1 MAHAL
6 VGEGFAKVRDN
17 CRDESLKEAEE
28 AAKSAKKGI
37 WSPDA
42 HTYVREVKW
51 EVENP
56 RKLLEQRK
64 GKHTTFICESIRDGS
79 TIRGVLLPDLPT
91 SDYYY
96 ITLMVSGI
104 KAPKVMTGRDGRPAN
119 DGTADPYG
127 LEAHYFTET
136 RLLQREVQIIL
147 ESVNNNNFVGTVM
160 HPNGNIAEAL
170 LREGLAKCVEWS
182 LACVTGGPESYRKAQ
197 SNAKERKAKL
207 WKDFVS
213 SGPVIPAKDKEFTG
227 KVIEIVNGDAIMVK
241 KSKTDIKK
249 IHLASIRPPRL
260 PEGEERPKVSGSQ
273 FRPLYDIPFM
283 FEAREF
289 LRKKLIGQNVQIT
302 VDYIQPANTSASGGE
317 FPEKTCCTV
326 TIGGVNVAEALVSKG
341 LATVVRYAAD
351 NDQRSS
357 KYDDLLAAEDKA
369 LKSKKGM
376 HQGKNQKDQTTR
388 RIADV
393 SGDVAKSKQF
403 LPFLQR
409 AGRMQAVVEFIASAS
424 RYRLYIPRETCV
436 ITFLLS
442 GISCPRGDRTMPG
455 GVFTEG
461 EPFGNEA
468 TAFIKEQIMQKE
480 VEIEVE
486 TMDKG
491 GNFIGWCFE
500 GINNMSVQLVEEGF
514 ASAFVMGGDR
524 SNYGSQ
530 IQIAEDSAKRRKV
543 KRWANYSE

>member
-1 MAHAL
+1 
-6 VGEGFAKVRDN
+6 
-17 CRDESLKEAEE
+17 
-28 AAKSAKKGI
+28 
-37 WSPDA
+37 
-42 HTYVREVKW
+42 
-51 EVENP
+51 
-56 RKLLEQRK
+56 
-64 GKHTTFICESIRDGS
+64 
-79 TIRGVLLPDLPT
+79 
-91 SDYYY
+91 
-96 ITLMVSGI
+96 
-104 KAPKVMTGRDGRPAN
+104 
-119 DGTADPYG
+119 
-127 LEAHYFTET
+127 
-136 RLLQREVQIIL
+136 
-147 ESVNNNNFVGTVM
+147 
-160 HPNGNIAEAL
+160 
-170 LREGLAKCVEWS
+170 
-182 LACVTGGPESYRKAQ
+182 
-197 SNAKERKAKL
+197 
-207 WKDFVS
+207 
-213 SGPVIPAKDKEFTG
+213 
-227 KVIEIVNGDAIMVK
+227 
-241 KSKTDIKK
+241 
-249 IHLASIRPPRL
+249 
-260 PEGEERPKVSGSQ
+260 
-273 FRPLYDIPFM
+273 M

-289 LRKKLIGQNVQIT
+289 LRKKLIGQTVQIT

-369 LKSKKGM
+369 MKSKKGM

-388 RIADV
+388 RSADV

-442 GISCPRGDRTMPG
+442 GVSCPRGDRTMPG

-514 ASAFVMGGDR
+514 ASAFMADR

-530 IQIAEDSAKRRKV
+530 IQVAEDSAKRRKLR
-543 KRWANYSE
+543 RWANYSEEEANKDTIKVDEESEKKESEEERKVNYTKVVVTEVTDDAKVYAQHIDEGPKLEALMKQIRDEFSTNPPLAGAYQPKKGDLCAAKFVDGQWYRAKVEKQSPSGDVAVLYVDYGNRANIPKAKCGSLPGAFVSLPAFAHEYSMALCLLCSDEDYSSQGIKAMREDLLNRELKLNVEYRIGGQEFASFMDSNGEDIGKNLILDGLMLAEKKGGRKLAKLVDSYRDAMESAKKNHLNIWEYGDITADDAREFGAGR